1 MYINIYRSIKGEVA
15 GLINM
20 GSVIDVRK
28 EPLTCNP
35 SPFVLDSKKATLN
48 LIDKSLYLLSS
59 ELPPSC
65 KVKKRV
71 AETDIKMDREVEREI
86 LT

>member
-1 MYINIYRSIKGEVA
+1 
-15 GLINM
+15 M

-65 KVKKRV
+65 KVKKIMTEIEIEKERV
-71 AETDIKMDREVEREI
+71 R
-86 LT
+86 